1 MKTRTI
7 WFVIAKFYLLLK
19 ALFRSKSSLLY
30 LIILVVLIQL
40 FFLVMLTAKVNR
52 MDEEMT
58 EFRSQSV
65 STLNR
70 IYTQVWLLN
79 SKEE

>member
-19 ALFRSKSSLLY
+19 SLFRSKSSLLY
-30 LIILVVLIQL
+30 LIILVVLMQL
-40 FFLVMLTAKVNR
+40 FFLGMLTAKINR
-52 MDEEMT
+52 VDDEMT
-58 EFRSQSV
+58 EFRSQSI

-70 IYTQVWLLN
+70 IYTQVRLLN